1 VTPHGVRN
9 VEPHGVVMSFVMP
22 DRDKIQKDVLTS
34 FCQFLHVFP
43 SKREGDAWVAEH
55 PGARVLT
62 LEAAFELGW
71 HKNRL
76 QYPDV
81 VL

>member
-1 VTPHGVRN
+1 MTPHGVRN